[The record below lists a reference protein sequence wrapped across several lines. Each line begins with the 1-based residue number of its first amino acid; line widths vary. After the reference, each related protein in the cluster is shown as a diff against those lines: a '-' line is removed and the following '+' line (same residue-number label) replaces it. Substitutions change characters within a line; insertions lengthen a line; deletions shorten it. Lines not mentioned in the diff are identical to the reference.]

1 MAAQRSAA
9 RRPDARRPV
18 ARAKTAIRS
27 DWWSKSCAGTLLG
40 FTLAIALSGL
50 FTWFGPGGPAAA
62 NKFQFTMWIVAPL
75 WLGVVSF
82 CFLFRSGLRAWL
94 WLGGANLVAYA
105 LLLAGRG
112 PLPH

>member
-1 MAAQRSAA
+1 MANA
-9 RRPDARRPV
+9 RPDAQRPARPPQPPIRR
-18 ARAKTAIRS
+18 
-27 DWWSKSCAGTLLG
+27 DWWSKSLAGVLLG

-50 FTWFGPGGPAAA
+50 VTWVGPGGPLAM
-62 NKFQFTMWIVAPL
+62 NKFQFTMWIVAPV

-94 WLGGANLVAYA
+94 WLGGANLLAYTA
-105 LLLAGRG
+105 LLASRG